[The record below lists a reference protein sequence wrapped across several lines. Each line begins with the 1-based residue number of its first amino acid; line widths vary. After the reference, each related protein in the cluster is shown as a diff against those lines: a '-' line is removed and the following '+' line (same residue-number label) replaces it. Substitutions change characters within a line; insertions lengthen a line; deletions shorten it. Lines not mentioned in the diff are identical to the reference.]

1 MAFPGG
7 YVVENMAIPSG
18 KEPFNGELCRSRFT
32 QTSNAVGCSERG
44 AAAVTVSFRKRSSDR
59 SRSFEKTPQRHKD
72 SGGGHGFMV
81 VVCREGKGVGTRSF
95 SFTSQ
100 ANQGDC
106 PRRLKSDKVDAV
118 MLARLL
124 KA

>member
-18 KEPFNGELCRSRFT
+18 KEPFNGELCRSRST

-59 SRSFEKTPQRHKD
+59 SRGFEKLPRGTKIAVEATGSWWWFVEKAREL
-72 SGGGHGFMV
+72 GHEV
-81 VVCREGKGVGTRSF
+81 SLSHPKQTK
-95 SFTSQ
+95 
-100 ANQGDC
+100 AIAHA
-106 PRRLKSDKVDAV
+106 RLKSDKVDAV
-118 MLARLL
+118 SIL
-124 KA
+124 

>member
-44 AAAVTVSFRKRSSDR
+44 AAAVTVSFRKRASDR

-72 SGGGHGFMV
+72 SGRGVHGGGLS
-81 VVCREGKGVGTRSF
+81 RR
-95 SFTSQ
+95 
-100 ANQGDC
+100 QGSWDTKFLFHI
-106 PRRLKSDKVDAV
+106 PSKPWR
-118 MLARLL
+118 
-124 KA
+124 

>member
-1 MAFPGG
+1 MAFTGG

-44 AAAVTVSFRKRSSDR
+44 TAAGTVSFRKRSSDR

-72 SGGGHGFMV
+72 SGRGHGFMV
-81 VVCREGKGVGTRSF
+81 VVCREGKGVGTRGLPF
-95 SFTSQ
+95 SSQ
-100 ANQGDC
+100 TNQGDR
-106 PRRLKSDKVDAV
+106 PRSVEVGQSGCGDASP
-118 MLARLL
+118 A
-124 KA
+124 A